1 MKQWI
6 VCHVYQLRSAS
17 KVNAYQFAEQ
27 ESVSKVN
34 DLYWGLQKCACDSN
48 TTCGLVITLMNY

>member
-1 MKQWI
+1 MLI
-6 VCHVYQLRSAS
+6 SGGLYQKLMHT
-17 KVNAYQFAEQ
+17 NFAEQ

-48 TTCGLVITLMNY
+48 TTCGLVIKLMNYE